1 MNVGVGQ
8 RRSKIKKKKY
18 SVQLP
23 CGQSVAVKAIEQKQ
37 GFLVHSRESPLNVLN
52 TEIEGQ

>member
-1 MNVGVGQ
+1 MSVLARDV
-8 RRSKIKKKKY
+8 RKKKKKY

>member
-8 RRSKIKKKKY
+8 RRSKKKKY